1 MIRMVRATGY
11 SEIAGGGQAS
21 GFSSDLLCNFRQVLP
36 SLRFS
41 SPPFK
46 RWAGYRLLKAA
57 ARGAGA
63 EGP

>member
-1 MIRMVRATGY
+1 MREVDRHPVSY
-11 SEIAGGGQAS
+11 
-21 GFSSDLLCNFRQVLP
+21 SDLLCNFRQVLP
-36 SLRFS
+36 SLKVS

-57 ARGAGA
+57 ARGTGA